1 MRIAYDLHLH
11 SCLSPCGDRDMTP
24 SNLVNMARLAGLDCI
39 ALTDHNS
46 CLNVPAARKAAEG
59 TGLTVVPGMELC
71 TAEEAHVVCLLPTE
85 AAALEFSA
93 AVRRTLPDVEN
104 RPEIFGEQLILD
116 EEEGLLGQEELLLA
130 TASSLSVDQV
140 LPLVRSYGGTAFPAH
155 IDRPSYSVTA
165 SLGDIPP
172 VGFAAAELTVRA
184 EEDEM
189 LRRYPLLAGM
199 LRLVNSDAHYLLQI
213 PDACPWIELADESV
227 REMGSALAVISALD
241 GRAPCRLG
249 RS

>member
-130 TASSLSVDQV
+130 TTPERAVLSVGYNTYGHPADET
-140 LPLVRSYGGTAFPAH
+140 LERLAAAGCEIYRTDWMGSVR
-155 IDRPSYSVTA
+155 VTA
-165 SLGDIPP
+165 KG
-172 VGFAAAELTVRA
+172 
-184 EEDEM
+184 
-189 LRRYPLLAGM
+189 
-199 LRLVNSDAHYLLQI
+199 
-213 PDACPWIELADESV
+213 
-227 REMGSALAVISALD
+227 
-241 GRAPCRLG
+241 
-249 RS
+249 

>member
-1 MRIAYDLHLH
+1 MRLTYDFHIH
-11 SCLSPCGDRDMTP
+11 TALSPCGDNDMTP
-24 SNLVNMARLAGLDCI
+24 ANLAGMAALAGLDAI
-39 ALTDHNS
+39 AVTDHNS
-46 CLNVPAARKAAEG
+46 CGNCAAVLEAARG
-59 TGLTVVPGMELC
+59 TGLLVLPGMELC

-199 LRLVNSDAHYLLQI
+199 LRLVNSDAHYLHQI
-213 PDACPWIELADESV
+213 PDAGPWIELADESV
-227 REMGSALAVISALD
+227 REMGPALAVISALD
-241 GRAPCRLG
+241 GRVPCRLG